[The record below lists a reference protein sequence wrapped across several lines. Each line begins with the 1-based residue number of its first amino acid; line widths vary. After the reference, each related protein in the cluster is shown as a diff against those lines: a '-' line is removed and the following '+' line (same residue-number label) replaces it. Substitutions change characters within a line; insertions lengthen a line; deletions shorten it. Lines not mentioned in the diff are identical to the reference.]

1 MNPDHSSLCGHGSRR
16 VVTDAAGMIDDG
28 EKPAV
33 TVDHRVAAGGDRLKN
48 GVVGGVGDVDHHAE
62 IVHFLDHGFSVIVD
76 PAPGIHVVA
85 GIDERVGG
93 VVRGQLHGAQA
104 QPVQGAQK
112 V

>member
-1 MNPDHSSLCGHGSRR
+1 MALASWSTCIQYSSGIVPRKFRGTVCASSLSTSSIVC
-16 VVTDAAGMIDDG
+16 
-28 EKPAV
+28 AV
-33 TVDHRVAAGGDRLKN
+33 TCELKIR
-48 GVVGGVGDVDHHAE
+48 GVGGVGDVDHHAKT
-62 IVHFLDHGFSVIVD
+62 VHFLDHGFSVIVD